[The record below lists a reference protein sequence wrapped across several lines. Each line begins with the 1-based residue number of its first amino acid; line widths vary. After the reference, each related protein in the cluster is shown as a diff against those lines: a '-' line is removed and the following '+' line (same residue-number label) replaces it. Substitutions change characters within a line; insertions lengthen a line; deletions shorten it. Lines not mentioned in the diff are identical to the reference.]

1 MQKKPAPP
9 FGMTYSSN
17 LPELLD
23 QLDCSLVLSTY
34 QAGKV
39 IIVSA
44 LDAERL
50 VQLPR
55 TFAHAM
61 ALGSDGTRLAVAT
74 QHAVVV
80 LANAPGLA
88 PGYPRQ
94 PSTYDAL
101 YAPRATYY
109 TGQLDIHG
117 LAWGP
122 AGLWAVVTSFSC
134 LALLDDQYSFRPQW
148 QPPFITDRASGD
160 QCHLNGL
167 ALRDGEPLYVTALG
181 AGNEPQSWREGLP
194 AGGVLLY
201 VPSGETILADLPM
214 PHSPRIC
221 GDALY
226 LLHSAT
232 GELVCADVDAG
243 RWETVTRIEGFVRG
257 MAECGDYLF
266 VGRSRLRKNSSTFRD
281 LPIADKARV
290 SGITV
295 VHRPTGAVC
304 AKLDYEASVDEIFD
318 VQVLPGLRRPGIMS
332 PEGDTTH
339 SLALS
344 TPEATFWAA
353 APKDGSTP

>member
-1 MQKKPAPP
+1 MPSKPAPP

-17 LPELLD
+17 LPELLG
-23 QLDCSLVLSTY
+23 QLGCSLVLSTY

-39 IIVSA
+39 VLVSA
-44 LDAERL
+44 RDAERL

-74 QHAVVV
+74 GHTVVV

-94 PSTYDAL
+94 PDTYDAM
-101 YAPRATYY
+101 YAPRAIYY
-109 TGQLDIHG
+109 TGQVDIHG
-117 LAWGP
+117 LAWGS
-122 AGLWAVVTSFSC
+122 AGLWAVVTAFSC
-134 LALLDDQYSFRPQW
+134 LALLDDHFSFRPQW
-148 QPPFITDRASGD
+148 KPPFITDRSAGD

-167 ALRDGEPLYVTALG
+167 ALQGDEPRYVTALG
-181 AGNEPQSWREGLP
+181 AGNAPQSWRAGLP
-194 AGGVLLY
+194 GGGVLLH
-201 VPSGETILADLPM
+201 VPTGETILTDLPM

-221 GDALY
+221 GGALY

-232 GELVCADVDAG
+232 GELVCVDVDAG
-243 RWETVTRIEGFVRG
+243 RSETVTRIEGFVRG
-257 MAECGDYLF
+257 MATHGDYLF

-295 VHRPTGAVC
+295 VHRPTGAIC

-318 VQVLPGLRRPGIMS
+318 VQVLPGLGRPGIMS
-332 PEGDTTH
+332 PDGDGTH
-339 SLALS
+339 TRALS

-353 APKDGSTP
+353 APEAIAP